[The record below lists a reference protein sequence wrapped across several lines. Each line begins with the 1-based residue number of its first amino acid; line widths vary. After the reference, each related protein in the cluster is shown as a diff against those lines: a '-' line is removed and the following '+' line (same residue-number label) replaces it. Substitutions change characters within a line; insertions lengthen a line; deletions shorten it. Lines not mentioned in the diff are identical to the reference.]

1 MRTLEKYANL
11 NLLWIFP
18 IIVPLGTILLSFYLQ
33 EWYWGLMDDAGI
45 LGAGHNFFERLSYFD
60 RMLGGSGLF
69 RPTFGLHS
77 VIFYT
82 LFEHTPV
89 LMHVLKWVE
98 AILALLLWGVAA
110 RRISGVGV
118 TLPIFGAVALSFHY
132 FYDSLFFISTHDVLG
147 LLFMGAALNLY
158 LAALDRNGWASF
170 VGHVLVGMVLM
181 FVGFGAKEPMV
192 ACGVGF
198 GLSFLLLGQMDIQ
211 VRSKALI
218 LGSTLLGVA
227 VLYGLAIKLF
237 VQSGYSSS
245 YSLTNFPKM
254 LGNLVAWLRKD
265 VFNHS
270 PWLVIILV
278 LGLAATRTGGTAHL
292 ISQFNIRRRW
302 GMIFGTVL
310 YGGYLLFLLPWNTT
324 AYYAGPLG
332 VFFAMPVSILVAVVW
347 SESRIGVQVLI
358 PVASLLFNMLVS
370 QWALTRESLYHYDTQ
385 NLMTWVRGNPEFQL
399 AADGGLVYCNAME
412 GGGAIPAHL
421 GRDFGV
427 LIPGFKYKGLD
438 QSSFRAGQ
446 IMVYTP
452 RFGSD
457 TDTFSPDLWETQF
470 YSKFWQVYVH
480 K

>member
-1 MRTLEKYANL
+1 
-11 NLLWIFP
+11 
-18 IIVPLGTILLSFYLQ
+18 
-33 EWYWGLMDDAGI
+33 
-45 LGAGHNFFERLSYFD
+45 
-60 RMLGGSGLF
+60 
-69 RPTFGLHS
+69 
-77 VIFYT
+77 
-82 LFEHTPV
+82 
-89 LMHVLKWVE
+89 
-98 AILALLLWGVAA
+98 
-110 RRISGVGV
+110 
-118 TLPIFGAVALSFHY
+118 
-132 FYDSLFFISTHDVLG
+132 
-147 LLFMGAALNLY
+147 MGAALNLY
-158 LAALDRNGWASF
+158 LAAVDRNGRVNF
-170 VGHVLVGMVLM
+170 VGHALVGMVLM

-245 YSLTNFPKM
+245 YSFTNFPKM

-278 LGLAATRTGGTAHL
+278 LGLAAIRTGGAAHL
-292 ISQFNIRRRW
+292 VSQFNIRRRW

-347 SESRIGVQVLI
+347 SESRISVQVLI

-421 GRDFGV
+421 ERDFGV
-427 LIPGFKYKGLD
+427 LIPGFTYKGFD
-438 QSSFRAGQ
+438 QNSFRAGQ